1 MHWHSSCNYKF
12 KGTKEEVIKL
22 VFGNVS
28 EATLKA
34 KVFMR
39 SDVLSCL
46 KTGYCWF
53 NVQFILT
60 MINHDKRRHMS
71 EVVLVGEV
79 VKLRRIVNVGTVS
92 GCCHSAPTNV
102 SCMSIGLNVSK
113 LHAGHHVIWNV
124 YIVSHKNVENWP

>member
-1 MHWHSSCNYKF
+1 MHWHSSRYHKF
-12 KGTKEEVIKL
+12 QRTKKEVIKL

-28 EATLKA
+28 EATLKT

-53 NVQFILT
+53 NVKFILT
-60 MINHDKRRHMS
+60 VVNHDKWRHMS

-79 VKLRRIVNVGTVS
+79 VELGGVVDVGTVS
-92 GCCHSAPTNV
+92 GCRHLAPDNV
-102 SCMSIGLNVSK
+102 SCMSIGLNVSES
-113 LHAGHHVIWNV
+113 HA
-124 YIVSHKNVENWP
+124 